1 MTEHEQTAPNTVT
14 KRSWETIEPHHLH
27 RLAEIAID
35 DLEDFFRQYPAH
47 GCRYR
52 DRLMLICLCQGAAGH
67 FVHRDRG
74 VKDFDVWAFF
84 RKHPEQPFP
93 YGRHKTWDFGPSRF
107 GRHPDDEHRRGRGV
121 DLFGRS
127 IPCEAGQDPHDCVRE
142 WLGSGKT
149 GSPPEI
155 AKSAV
160 VVIHPEEEAGSII
173 WDPGSVR

>member
-14 KRSWETIEPHHLH
+14 ERSWETIGQHHLH

-35 DLEDFFRQYPAH
+35 DLEDFRRRSET
-47 GCRYR
+47 GRLYR
-52 DRLMLICLCQGAAGH
+52 DRLILICLCQGAAGH

-84 RKHPEQPFP
+84 REHPEQPFP
-93 YGRHKTWDFGPSRF
+93 YRRHGKRDFGPSRF

-127 IPCEAGQDPHDCVRE
+127 IPCENGQDPHDCVRR
-142 WLGSGKT
+142 WLGSGRT
-149 GSPPEI
+149 SSRQI

-173 WDPGSVR
+173 WDAGSVR